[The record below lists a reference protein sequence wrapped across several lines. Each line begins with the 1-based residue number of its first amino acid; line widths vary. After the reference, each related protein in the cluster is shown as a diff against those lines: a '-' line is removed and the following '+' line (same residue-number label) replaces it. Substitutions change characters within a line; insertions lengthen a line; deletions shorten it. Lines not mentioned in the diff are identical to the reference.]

1 MPRVPTAPNGGHAT
15 HLETIVLTFPK
26 PHRPPSRLARALR
39 ALASLCAVVA
49 LTGLQGCSN
58 SASPTLPIPP
68 PSALSTPPD
77 ADGFVTIRGTAAIEG
92 AIVSAF
98 NERLGEG
105 VIGEANDLGEFELR
119 LRGDVDDSI
128 AVWQTV
134 GSDRGEIVTVRVP
147 AP

>member
-1 MPRVPTAPNGGHAT
+1 MTPQSPERT
-15 HLETIVLTFPK
+15 
-26 PHRPPSRLARALR
+26 PSRLARALR
-39 ALASLCAVVA
+39 ALALSCAVAA
-49 LTGLQGCSN
+49 LAGCTG

-77 ADGFVTIRGTAAIEG
+77 ADGFVTIEGTAAIEG

-105 VIGEANDLGEFELR
+105 VIGEADDLGDFELR
-119 LRGDVDDSI
+119 LRAAAGDSI

-134 GSDRGEIVTVRVP
+134 GSDRGEILTVRVP
-147 AP
+147 NP